1 MAMNGGADVLIMDDG
16 FQNPTIFKDLSL
28 LVIDRGYGV
37 GNGRVIPAGPLREP
51 EKDAFERASAVVYIK
66 TPGIV
71 HNELSSNSNFKPP
84 SITATISSYADDFNR
99 LKGKRVI
106 AFAGIGRPIKFFST
120 LDSIGSIVVDAKVF
134 PDHHQYTK
142 KEILGLIRQS
152 EILKASLVTTEKD
165 AVRLTKE
172 EQKLIEVLRINV
184 SFENINSL
192 DKILRSIL

>member
-1 MAMNGGADVLIMDDG
+1 APHFLTRGYLGRSTGPLRVNLSKHDATEVGDEALLLAKVATTWIARDRLEGAKMAMNGGADVLIMDDG

-106 AFAGIGRPIKFFST
+106 AFAGIGRPI
-120 LDSIGSIVVDAKVF
+120 
-134 PDHHQYTK
+134 
-142 KEILGLIRQS
+142 
-152 EILKASLVTTEKD
+152 
-165 AVRLTKE
+165 
-172 EQKLIEVLRINV
+172 
-184 SFENINSL
+184 
-192 DKILRSIL
+192 